1 MVIKEINSVC
11 FVGAGTIG
19 CANAMVAGLA
29 GYRVSVYDNSPDNL
43 ALVPQR
49 LAAIGTYVV
58 MQGFC
63 PQAAVDHVIAQ
74 LVLTDNLARA
84 TKAVELVSESVFE
97 NLEIKRQVH
106 SQLDA
111 LCPPETIITTNTS
124 SLLVSQIEDV
134 VSATRA
140 KLFAALHSHL
150 GSTLIDIVPGPRT
163 DPATLEILERYV
175 ISLDAVPLVLKKE
188 NPGYVVNAMLG
199 PIMTAAM
206 LMLQRRLGSIEDID
220 RAWMKHQGLPIGP
233 FGLLDLFGINLIY
246 GSWQQPRPAADYA
259 ANKAEIMALLMP
271 YIKRQELGRLT
282 GKGFYTY
289 PDAAFEHC
297 DFLKQAT
304 DAGPYPHYGVL
315 RTVLVHNAI
324 LLAIKEIAAPTVIDR
339 AWITATGAQRGPFE
353 ILDELG
359 AEQYAKHLAT
369 HRRDGWVND
378 DPNAVDAYLQRCDC
392 PHAIPKKIETP

>member
-58 MQGFC
+58 MQGLS

-74 LVLTDNLARA
+74 VVLTDNLPRA
-84 TKAVELVSESVFE
+84 TKSVELVSESVFE

-163 DPATLEILERYV
+163 NPATLEILERYV
-175 ISLDAVPLVLKKE
+175 ISLNAVPLVLKKE

-282 GKGFYTY
+282 GKRLLYLPRCGVRAQRLFETSNRRRPVPALWCIAHGF
-289 PDAAFEHC
+289 
-297 DFLKQAT
+297 
-304 DAGPYPHYGVL
+304 
-315 RTVLVHNAI
+315 
-324 LLAIKEIAAPTVIDR
+324 
-339 AWITATGAQRGPFE
+339 GAQRDLASDQRNRRTHGDRPRMDHRHWRPARPF
-353 ILDELG
+353 
-359 AEQYAKHLAT
+359 
-369 HRRDGWVND
+369 
-378 DPNAVDAYLQRCDC
+378 
-392 PHAIPKKIETP
+392 